1 MRDKDPASDSDD
13 DPPQNIIDQPP
24 ESSALLPFRVAVHT
38 CCLTLR
44 CVEVPPG
51 TVAAVFPSEQGARRG
66 HCRCAFSAVLL
77 SSAQLVR
84 SLTFMAPAPVP
95 ATPPCFPRT
104 WGCRRLSSPQPVVS
118 GAAVQRCMAYPVFL
132 GRGLHDPERTATDSF
147 AMALA
152 ENAVRKWRRGRG
164 RGRGRRTSRVL
175 SFRGWNLGH
184 GKQSKDCN
192 GKQREG
198 GLRAA
203 GAHRAKD

>member
-1 MRDKDPASDSDD
+1 MRDKDPPSDSDD

-118 GAAVQRCMAYPVFL
+118 GAAVLWRIRRIRYSLAETSTTQ
-132 GRGLHDPERTATDSF
+132 RGLQPIVSPWH
-147 AMALA
+147 
-152 ENAVRKWRRGRG
+152 WRRM
-164 RGRGRRTSRVL
+164 L
-175 SFRGWNLGH
+175 SGSG
-184 GKQSKDCN
+184 G
-192 GKQREG
+192 EG
-198 GLRAA
+198 EGDVQA
-203 GAHRAKD
+203 GS